1 MVHNLFWGKD
11 FEQNSVGKNLYSFLF
26 QFIFIPSCPNKNFT
40 ESTLPFSL
48 GKKQTFCSLSSD
60 GSWRVLGPSV
70 VLYSILAF
78 FLLSL
83 YIGFRDFTVSL
94 CEYEQLPFTNMYLST
109 FSCLKKRKRNLKK
122 MGIADQQRVDL
133 RCLGGLKGH
142 FDNLASPFGCLIV
155 MFNTHPCSLR

>member
-83 YIGFRDFTVSL
+83 YIGFTDFTVSL

-109 FSCLKKRKRNLKK
+109 FSCLKKEKKNLKK
-122 MGIADQQRVDL
+122 WGYRRSAECGFEM
-133 RCLGGLKGH
+133 
-142 FDNLASPFGCLIV
+142 FGWV
-155 MFNTHPCSLR
+155 KWAFWQHGFSFGMFNCDV